1 MNYSVA
7 VNYDKLYQIKNDEL
21 TGSMTFSA
29 ATCIIANCQDKSG
42 KESTGPY
49 RLNKYYTSK
58 LVC

>member
-49 RLNKYYTSK
+49 RLNNT
-58 LVC
+58 